1 MHTAPQNSTGN
12 ETGTMCLPGGSR
24 LCLVCLVVSSWRP
37 VIGVDPIKQGA
48 TEEPTYQYIQHDN
61 LGIHDHNDM
70 QIHENHNKDIH
81 ANGQF
86 FYESLM
92 EKYGENGS
100 LTLEGLKRLFH
111 NIGVYNHKNSTSL
124 EIHSEHEDH
133 DDHDDHENE
142 HKLHDDHHH
151 NLHDDHHH
159 KLHDDGHKRKRRNAK
174 QKRSFQ
180 ERNRKRRSR
189 ENISNTTC
197 IKTPENLIQMYKIN
211 QSVALSRT
219 DFSDVCVGILAML
232 DTTACGDS
240 PVSHNQHSCDSHGHG
255 ETLSYKDI
263 EYNIGNIPGHVWGY
277 SIIAVVIISLVGL
290 LGVAV
295 IPIMQKVF
303 YNHLLQFLVALAV
316 GALSGDALLHLFP
329 HAFGDG
335 SHKHGSD
342 DSHVE
347 ESRLGVMKGL
357 VGLLAIY
364 VFFVM
369 ERLVTLFTNSK
380 RKQKKKKLEEHKV
393 HFNNTNGGESPRSPS
408 EPDCGTTMLRIH
420 PSGKALENYAVESHK
435 GECKLLMSDNT
446 DDQNNVDSK
455 HSNPEDEEDSHS
467 KVLDFS
473 HGHSHS
479 RCKTMPQTVAAI
491 AWMVILGDGI
501 HNFSDGLA
509 VGAAFS
515 NSITGGISTSIAVFC
530 HELPHEIGDFAVLL
544 RAGMTVKQ
552 AIIYNC
558 VSSVLGFG
566 GMLIGVLV
574 GNFGS
579 APLWIFA
586 CIGGVFIYIAFVDM
600 LPELTALGTKK
611 GENPFFHLILQ
622 LCGLVVGS
630 GIMFLIAI
638 FEHDLM
644 NLLEP

>member
-111 NIGVYNHKNSTSL
+111 NIGVYNPKNSTSL

-142 HKLHDDHHH
+142 HK
-151 NLHDDHHH
+151 LHDDHHH

-232 DTTACGDS
+232 DTTACGDG
-240 PVSHNQHSCDSHGHG
+240 PVSRNQHSCDSHGHG

-380 RKQKKKKLEEHKV
+380 RKQKKKKLEEHRV

>member
-48 TEEPTYQYIQHDN
+48 TEEPTYQYIKHDN

-111 NIGVYNHKNSTSL
+111 NIGVYNHQNSTSL

-133 DDHDDHENE
+133 DDHENE
-142 HKLHDDHHH
+142 HKLHDDHNH

-174 QKRSFQ
+174 QRRSFQ

-255 ETLSYKDI
+255 ESLSYKDI

>member
-1 MHTAPQNSTGN
+1 
-12 ETGTMCLPGGSR
+12 MCLPGGSG

-37 VIGVDPIKQGA
+37 VIGVDPVKQGA
-48 TEEPTYQYIQHDN
+48 PEDPTYQHIHHDHS
-61 LGIHDHNDM
+61 GTHDHNDL
-70 QIHENHNKDIH
+70 QIREIHSKDIH
-81 ANGQF
+81 INGQF

-92 EKYGENGS
+92 LKYGENGS
-100 LTLEGLKRLFH
+100 LTLEGLKKLFH
-111 NIGVYNHKNSTSL
+111 NIGLYNIKNSTSL
-124 EIHSEHEDH
+124 EVHSEHEDH
-133 DDHDDHENE
+133 DDHENSHDLHDDPDHIHHDDHE
-142 HKLHDDHHH
+142 
-151 NLHDDHHH
+151 
-159 KLHDDGHKRKRRNAK
+159 HKRKRRK
-174 QKRSFQ
+174 TKSGRSS
-180 ERNRKRRSR
+180 E
-189 ENISNTTC
+189 EDNISNITC
-197 IKTPENLIQMYKIN
+197 IKSPENLIQMYKIN
-211 QSVALSRT
+211 QTIALSQT
-219 DFSDVCVGILAML
+219 DFSDVCAGIIALL
-232 DTTACGDS
+232 DTTACGDNHVLTN
-240 PVSHNQHSCDSHGHG
+240 PHACEGHSHD
-255 ETLSYKDI
+255 EFLSLKEI

-277 SIIAVVIISLVGL
+277 STIAIVIISLVGL

-335 SHKHGSD
+335 MHTHDSD

-347 ESRLGVMKGL
+347 ESRRGVMKGL

-380 RKQKKKKLEEHKV
+380 RKQKKKKHEEHRV
-393 HFNNTNGGESPRSPS
+393 HFNNTNGEESPRSPS

-455 HSNPEDEEDSHS
+455 LSPQADDEDTHS

-558 VSSVLGFG
+558 VSSVLGFC

-600 LPELTALGTKK
+600 LPELTSLGTKK

-622 LCGLVVGS
+622 LCGLILGS

>member
-1 MHTAPQNSTGN
+1 
-12 ETGTMCLPGGSR
+12 
-24 LCLVCLVVSSWRP
+24 
-37 VIGVDPIKQGA
+37 
-48 TEEPTYQYIQHDN
+48 
-61 LGIHDHNDM
+61 
-70 QIHENHNKDIH
+70 
-81 ANGQF
+81 
-86 FYESLM
+86 
-92 EKYGENGS
+92 
-100 LTLEGLKRLFH
+100 
-111 NIGVYNHKNSTSL
+111 
-124 EIHSEHEDH
+124 
-133 DDHDDHENE
+133 
-142 HKLHDDHHH
+142 
-151 NLHDDHHH
+151 
-159 KLHDDGHKRKRRNAK
+159 
-174 QKRSFQ
+174 
-180 ERNRKRRSR
+180 
-189 ENISNTTC
+189 
-197 IKTPENLIQMYKIN
+197 MYKIN
-211 QSVALSRT
+211 QSIALSQT
-219 DFSDVCVGILAML
+219 DFSDVCMGIIAML
-232 DTTACGDS
+232 DTTACGGG
-240 PVSHNQHSCDSHGHG
+240 PVSRNQHTCDSHSHD
-255 ETLSYKDI
+255 ESLSNKDI
-263 EYNIGNIPGHVWGY
+263 EYDIGNIPGHVWGY
-277 SIIAVVIISLVGL
+277 SFIAIVIISLVGL

-347 ESRLGVMKGL
+347 ESRQGVMKGL

-380 RKQKKKKLEEHKV
+380 RKQKKRKHEEHKV
-393 HFNNTNGGESPRSPS
+393 HFNNSNGGESPRTPS

-446 DDQNNVDSK
+446 DDQNNVDGKQS
-455 HSNPEDEEDSHS
+455 HPGDDEDSHS

-479 RCKTMPQTVAAI
+479 RCKTMPQTVTAI

-558 VSSVLGFG
+558 VSSVLGFC
-566 GMLIGVLV
+566 GMLIGVLI

-622 LCGLVVGS
+622 VCGLVVGS

>member
-151 NLHDDHHH
+151 NLHDD
-159 KLHDDGHKRKRRNAK
+159 GHKRKRRNAK

-232 DTTACGDS
+232 DTTACGDG
-240 PVSHNQHSCDSHGHG
+240 PVSRNQHSCDSHGHG

-380 RKQKKKKLEEHKV
+380 RKQKKKKLEEHRV

>member
-1 MHTAPQNSTGN
+1 MHLNVNSFRWARTSPFCFTWRKVVHTAPQNSTGN

-37 VIGVDPIKQGA
+37 VIGVDPIKHSA
-48 TEEPTYQYIQHDN
+48 TEEPTYQHIQHDH
-61 LGIHDHNDM
+61 LGTHDHNDM
-70 QIHENHNKDIH
+70 QIHENHSKDIH
-81 ANGQF
+81 APGQF
-86 FYESLM
+86 FYESLI
-92 EKYGENGS
+92 ERYGENGS
-100 LTLEGLKRLFH
+100 LTLEGLKKLLH
-111 NIGVYNHKNSTSL
+111 NIGV
-124 EIHSEHEDH
+124 
-133 DDHDDHENE
+133 
-142 HKLHDDHHH
+142 
-151 NLHDDHHH
+151 
-159 KLHDDGHKRKRRNAK
+159 KRRNA
-174 QKRSFQ
+174 QQRRSSQ
-180 ERNRKRRSR
+180 ERIRKRRSK

-211 QSVALSRT
+211 QSIALSRT
-219 DFSDVCVGILAML
+219 DFSDVCMGIIAML
-232 DTTACGDS
+232 DTTACGGG
-240 PVSHNQHSCDSHGHG
+240 PVSRNQHTCDSHSHD
-255 ETLSYKDI
+255 ESLSNKDI
-263 EYNIGNIPGHVWGY
+263 EYDIGNIPGHVWGY
-277 SIIAVVIISLVGL
+277 SFIAIVIISLVGL

-347 ESRLGVMKGL
+347 ESRQGVMKGL

-380 RKQKKKKLEEHKV
+380 RKQKKRKLEEHKV
-393 HFNNTNGGESPRSPS
+393 HFNNSNGGESPRTPS

-446 DDQNNVDSK
+446 DDQNNVDGKQS
-455 HSNPEDEEDSHS
+455 HPGDDEDSHS

-479 RCKTMPQTVAAI
+479 RCKTMPQTVTAI

-558 VSSVLGFG
+558 VSSVLGFC
-566 GMLIGVLV
+566 GMLIGVLI

-622 LCGLVVGS
+622 VCGLVVGS

>member
-1 MHTAPQNSTGN
+1 
-12 ETGTMCLPGGSR
+12 MCLPGGSR

-232 DTTACGDS
+232 DTTACGDG
-240 PVSHNQHSCDSHGHG
+240 PVSRNQHSCDSHGHG

-380 RKQKKKKLEEHKV
+380 RKQKKKKLEEHRV

>member
-133 DDHDDHENE
+133 DDHENE

-151 NLHDDHHH
+151 N
-159 KLHDDGHKRKRRNAK
+159 LHDDGHKRKRRNAK

-232 DTTACGDS
+232 DTTACGDG
-240 PVSHNQHSCDSHGHG
+240 PVSRNQHSCDSHGHG

-380 RKQKKKKLEEHKV
+380 RKQKKKKLEEHRV

>member
-111 NIGVYNHKNSTSL
+111 NIGVYNHQNSTSL

>member
-48 TEEPTYQYIQHDN
+48 TEEPTYQYIKHDN

-111 NIGVYNHKNSTSL
+111 NIGVYNHQNSTSL

-133 DDHDDHENE
+133 DDHENE
-142 HKLHDDHHH
+142 HKLHDDH
-151 NLHDDHHH
+151 NH

-174 QKRSFQ
+174 QRRSFQ

-255 ETLSYKDI
+255 ESLSYKDI

>member
-1 MHTAPQNSTGN
+1 
-12 ETGTMCLPGGSR
+12 MCLPGGSR

-86 FYESLM
+86 FYESLV

-151 NLHDDHHH
+151 N
-159 KLHDDGHKRKRRNAK
+159 LHDDGHKRKRRNAK

>member
-1 MHTAPQNSTGN
+1 
-12 ETGTMCLPGGSR
+12 MCLPGGSR

-111 NIGVYNHKNSTSL
+111 NIGVYNHQNSTSL

-133 DDHDDHENE
+133 DDHENE
-142 HKLHDDHHH
+142 HKLHDDH
-151 NLHDDHHH
+151 NH

-174 QKRSFQ
+174 QRRSFQ

-255 ETLSYKDI
+255 ESLSYKDI